1 MQHTSSLPA
10 PARNSKSVCALNIK
24 CQFSLRNLIKGS
36 AQPEYHA
43 NLATLNCRTT
53 IENLLQHSILSEFAS
68 ESHPSNDREYAKNIF
83 IKRLLCIGI
92 ALAGLSAHLDEFG
105 RAVQTAHRHGVLV
118 QNDETRVR
126 LHRRLP
132 PAPSWRPSL
141 TTTFGVATSKHAVH
155 FSFIISIQL
164 LTIEAQ
170 GQILHQS

>member
-53 IENLLQHSILSEFAS
+53 IENLLQHSILSEFAN

-105 RAVQTAHRHGVLV
+105 RVSRFASQGRS
-118 QNDETRVR
+118 
-126 LHRRLP
+126 P
-132 PAPSWRPSL
+132 PAVLSELRPEGFRILS
-141 TTTFGVATSKHAVH
+141 TF
-155 FSFIISIQL
+155 FSQRFLEIWQRIF
-164 LTIEAQ
+164 
-170 GQILHQS
+170 